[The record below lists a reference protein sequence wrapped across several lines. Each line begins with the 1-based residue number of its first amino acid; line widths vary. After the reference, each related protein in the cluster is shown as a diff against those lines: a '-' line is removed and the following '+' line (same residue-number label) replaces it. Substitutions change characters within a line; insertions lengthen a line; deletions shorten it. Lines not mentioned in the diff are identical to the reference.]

1 MKPLPIDA
9 VIDELKARL
18 IASPHV
24 VLIAPPG
31 AGKSTRVPLAL
42 LDEPWLEGKRILML
56 EPRRLA
62 ARGSARYMSNM
73 RNEQVGQ
80 TVGYRVRLDSKV
92 SKQTRI
98 EVITEGILTRMLQDD
113 PSLDGVGLVIFDE
126 YHERSIHAD
135 LGLALCLHAQSIFRD
150 DLKLLIMSATMD
162 AKSVAS
168 MMNDAPIVQSEGIHY
183 PVETHYLSKPTK
195 QSIEQAVCHTI
206 IQALKEHIGD
216 IIVFLPGI
224 SEIRRVAHTLG
235 AISLGEGVRIMT
247 LHSSLT
253 QEEQDIAIAPSL
265 AGVRKIV
272 LSSSIAETS
281 LTVEGVHIVIDSG
294 LMRVPRFSPRSGLTR
309 LETIPVSQASAD
321 QRRGRAG
328 RTGSGICY
336 RMWTEQEG
344 RQLAPYHVPE
354 IMEADLIPLALEL
367 AAWGILEPNELRW
380 LDQPPQAAYRHAM
393 DILTQLG
400 AITSQGLISD
410 YGIRMNEL
418 GVHPRF
424 AHMVLKARQ
433 LGMESLACEIIVML
447 TARDHVKPSS
457 IPNIEIINRLERI
470 RKDPSLTTAIRKEQ
484 QYWDQLLN
492 ITIKSAT
499 SDLSD
504 CGLLLAFAY
513 PDRIA
518 QRRPSG
524 GFLLRNGR
532 GAMIQSM
539 QQLSNEPFIVAIE
552 LDDQGTES
560 RIYGATSIEL
570 TKIEQ
575 HMNDQIEV
583 MSSVSWDRSVQAV
596 RVRKQLK
603 LGALTLKDHAHSDLR
618 PEECIQPLLEGIALE
633 GLQILPWSKSARQY
647 QQRVCF
653 IHQHD
658 SNWPDLSDEALLLSM
673 NIWLTPY
680 IHGMKSRTDL
690 QRLSLM
696 TILESMLTWNE
707 RQQLEQLFPTHIVVP
722 SGSRIP
728 VNYTHMDAPFILV
741 RLQEVFGLRE
751 TPRIAMGKIPIT
763 MHLLSP
769 AQRPVQITRDLESFW
784 QTAYY
789 EIKKDLKGRFP
800 KHYWPDDPLAAI
812 PTNRAKP
819 RGI

>member
-1 MKPLPIDA
+1 LKPLPIDA
-9 VIDELKARL
+9 VIDELRARL
-18 IASPHV
+18 LTSPHV

-42 LDEPWLEGKRILML
+42 LDEPWLAGKRILML

-62 ARGSARYMSNM
+62 ARGSARYMSTI

-113 PSLDGVGLVIFDE
+113 PSLEGVGLVIFDE

-150 DLKLLIMSATMD
+150 DLKILVMSATMD
-162 AKSVAS
+162 AQAVAAL
-168 MMNDAPIVQSEGIHY
+168 MNDAPIVQSEGFHY
-183 PVETHYLSKPTK
+183 PVETHYWSKPV
-195 QSIEQAVCHTI
+195 QSSIEQAVCHTI

-224 SEIRRVAHTLG
+224 SEIRRVAHSLST
-235 AISLGEGVRIMT
+235 ISLGEGVRVMA

-253 QEEQDIAIAPSL
+253 QEEQDMAIAPSL
-265 AGVRKIV
+265 AGVRKVV

-344 RQLAPYHVPE
+344 RQLAPFHAPE

-367 AAWGILEPNELRW
+367 AAWGIREPNELRW
-380 LDQPPQAAYRHAM
+380 LDQPPQAAYRQAI

-400 AITSQGLISD
+400 AITDQGHISD
-410 YGIRMNEL
+410 YGMRMNEL
-418 GVHPRF
+418 GVHPRL

-433 LGMESLACEIIVML
+433 LGIESLACEIIVML
-447 TARDHVKPSS
+447 TARDQVKQSS
-457 IPNIEIINRLERI
+457 IPNIEITNRLERI
-470 RKDPSLTTAIRKEQ
+470 RSDHSLSSVIRKEQ
-484 QYWDQLLN
+484 QYWKQLLN
-492 ITIKSAT
+492 ITIQSAT

-524 GFLLRNGR
+524 GFLMRNGR
-532 GAMIQSM
+532 GAMIPSTQL
-539 QQLSNEPFIVAIE
+539 LSNEPFIVAIE

-560 RIYGATSIEL
+560 RIYGAASIDI
-570 TKIEQ
+570 TRIEQ
-575 HMNDQIEV
+575 HMSDQLEEITT
-583 MSSVSWDRSVQAV
+583 VSWDRSVQAV
-596 RVRKQLK
+596 RARKQTK
-603 LGALTLKDHAHSDLR
+603 LGVLLLKDHAHSELR
-618 PEECIQPLLEGIALE
+618 PEACMQPLLEGIAIE
-633 GLQILPWSKSARQY
+633 GLQILPWSKLIRQY
-647 QQRVCF
+647 QQRVSF

-658 SNWPDLSDEALLLSM
+658 SNWPDLCDEALLLSM
-673 NIWLTPY
+673 NIWLAPY
-680 IHGMKSRTDL
+680 IHGMKSRADL

-728 VNYTHMDAPFILV
+728 INYSDGEAPSIAV
-741 RLQEVFGLRE
+741 RLQEIFGLKE
-751 TPRIAMGKIPIT
+751 TPHIATGNIPIT
-763 MHLLSP
+763 LHLLSP
-769 AQRPVQITRDLESFW
+769 AGRPVQITRDLKSFW

-789 EIKKDLKGRFP
+789 DIKKDLKGRYP
-800 KHYWPDDPLAAI
+800 KHYWPDDPLEAM
-812 PTNRAKP
+812 PTNRTKP
-819 RGI
+819 RGT